1 MWWGLQYIGAE
12 TNVEGSKT
20 LRGDY
25 NHWELEKKILKNLV
39 RGVKQLKI
47 KRMRVRKIS
56 FFMQNGYNDDFFQ
69 VYVSIYTICMN
80 MPKNVAFY
88 VTLLFVVCLCMFFW
102 VYIFEYFEPF
112 YVIYYISY
120 QDITGC
126 RSQTISNI
134 IWIKGEDFMLE

>member
-56 FFMQNGYNDDFFQ
+56 FFMQNGYNDDFFRFTFLFTRYVWICPNMWLFMWHYYLLC
-69 VYVSIYTICMN
+69 VYVCS
-80 MPKNVAFY
+80 
-88 VTLLFVVCLCMFFW
+88 
-102 VYIFEYFEPF
+102 FEY
-112 YVIYYISY
+112 IYL
-120 QDITGC
+120 
-126 RSQTISNI
+126 NI
-134 IWIKGEDFMLE
+134 LNLFMLFIISLIKILLAVEVKPFQI